1 MANFVVVGSNS
12 TIAKVLIEN
21 LLKGKHG
28 IFTIS
33 KNDKSDFKTTH
44 HQVDASN
51 FEEMDKAFDAAQQEF
66 NEINGVVNL
75 CGSLCLKPAHLT
87 SYDTYLQTIHSSLTT
102 SFATVRSSVKSMK
115 NGGSIVLIS
124 SAVANIGLANHEAI
138 AAAKAG
144 VIGLAKSTAAT
155 YASKN
160 IRCNVVCPGLVES
173 NLTKSI
179 VENKNSLEFSLKMHG
194 LNRVGKPRDISSIIE
209 FLLNMDNDWITGSV
223 INVDGG
229 LGGVKCYK

>member
-1 MANFVVVGSNS
+1 
-12 TIAKVLIEN
+12 
-21 LLKGKHG
+21 
-28 IFTIS
+28 
-33 KNDKSDFKTTH
+33 
-44 HQVDASN
+44 
-51 FEEMDKAFDAAQQEF
+51 
-66 NEINGVVNL
+66 
-75 CGSLCLKPAHLT
+75 
-87 SYDTYLQTIHSSLTT
+87 
-102 SFATVRSSVKSMK
+102 MK

-124 SAVANIGLANHEAI
+124 SAVANMGLPNHEAI

-194 LNRVGKPRDISSIIE
+194 LSRVGKPCDVASAVE
-209 FLLNMDNDWITGSV
+209 FLLNPDNNWITGSV

-229 LGGVKCYK
+229 LGNIKVYK

>member
-1 MANFVVVGSNS
+1 MANFVIVGSNS
-12 TIAKVLIEN
+12 TIAKVLIDN
-21 LLKGKHG
+21 LLKNKHRV
-28 IFTIS
+28 FTIS
-33 KNDKSDFKTTH
+33 RHDKSDFLTTH
-44 HQVDASN
+44 YKADASN
-51 FEEMDKAFDAAQQEF
+51 FEEMDKAFDIAQKEMV
-66 NEINGVVNL
+66 EIDGVVNF

-87 SYDTYLQTIHSSLTT
+87 SYDTYLQTVHSSLTT
-102 SFATVRSSVKSMK
+102 SFATVRSSVKNMK

-124 SAVANIGLANHEAI
+124 SAVANIGLPNHEAI

-155 YASKN
+155 YANKN
-160 IRCNVVCPGLVES
+160 IRCNVVCPGLIES

-194 LNRVGKPRDISSIIE
+194 LNRVGVPRDIASVIE
-209 FLLNMDNDWITGSV
+209 FLLNPDNSWLTGSV

-229 LGGVKCYK
+229 LGNVKVHK